1 MGVDHRTYAM
11 SPKLSQLLGRNG
23 AAQGNANNC
32 ANGVNVYRRRE
43 ADMRRDLL
51 KERFWDNWA
60 LSWGFW
66 YFVYNND
73 LMTMN
78 DLQHYFAGSEQNPVV
93 KTIPTKYA
101 KELEAMTA
109 MVAHFNSNPC
119 VAFWYV
125 YWHDL
130 WKHNNDLPGLKLN
143 REAFDPCVSTSICYR
158 PMGRQ
163 ATEEFLNGLK
173 GPSPLGK
180 KQSQHLDLLFGK
192 VDAVALKHPARA
204 PAQGGGQS
212 GRRNKSMRRQQT
224 AGGGVKMEMTNPMA
238 QAESAP
244 APDDGSAVFV
254 DFAKSPVKKQAKP
267 KNAAIVTEFEG
278 AVFVNADKSA
288 M

>member
-1 MGVDHRTYAM
+1 MGVNHANYAM
-11 SPKLSQLLGRNG
+11 TPKLSQLLGRNG
-23 AAQGNANNC
+23 AAQNNANNC
-32 ANGVNVYRRRE
+32 ANGINRYRRLE
-43 ADMRRDLL
+43 ADMRRELL

-73 LMTMN
+73 LMTIN
-78 DLQHYFAGSEQNPVV
+78 DLQHYFAGSEQNPAV
-93 KTIPTKYA
+93 KNIPSKYA

-130 WKHNNDLPGLKLN
+130 WKHNNDLPGIKDN
-143 REAFDPCVSTSICYR
+143 REAFDPCVPTSICYK
-158 PMGRQ
+158 PMGRE
-163 ATEEFLNGLK
+163 ATEEFLRGLT
-173 GPSPLGK
+173 GDSPLGK
-180 KQSQHLDLLFGK
+180 KQSEHLDRLFAK
-192 VDAVALKHPARA
+192 VDAIALKHPVAT
-204 PAQGGGQS
+204 PAQGGGG

-224 AGGGVKMEMTNPMA
+224 SGGGVKVEMTNPMK
-238 QAESAP
+238 QADPAP

-254 DFAKSPVKKQAKP
+254 YFAKSPVKKQPKP
-267 KNAAIVTEFEG
+267 KNAAVVTEFEG

-288 M
+288 K